1 MRMGDGVQTCALP
14 ISGVPARSFHGGVF
28 HQNDGGKH
36 QARPAPERDV
46 QRHHEKRPH
55 LSYFLERPTF
65 LKESRQRTFNILS
78 RGRDLGCTLRSIA
91 HSQSNIWNFFGS
103 FFAKKEHRVF
113 QQSFQLS
120 TARIP
125 RGLLKKGVFRVF
137 HRKVHRLFKTIHPR
151 FSAAQSGP
159 AEFSTKLTPPTT
171 TTTIV

>member
-1 MRMGDGVQTCALP
+1 M
-14 ISGVPARSFHGGVF
+14 
-28 HQNDGGKH
+28 K
-36 QARPAPERDV
+36 ERN
-46 QRHHEKRPH
+46 
-55 LSYFLERPTF
+55 
-65 LKESRQRTFNILS
+65 QRTFNILS
-78 RGRDLGCTLRSIA
+78 RGRDLECNLRSIAHSQSNIWNFFGSFLKESNQRTLNNLSRGRDLGYTLRSIA

-125 RGLLKKGVFRVF
+125 RGVLKKGVFRVF

>member
-1 MRMGDGVQTCALP
+1 MKESNQRTLNNL
-14 ISGVPARSFHGGVF
+14 SR
-28 HQNDGGKH
+28 
-36 QARPAPERDV
+36 ERDLGCTI
-46 QRHHEKRPH
+46 RSIA
-55 LSYFLERPTF
+55 LSHPNIWNFFGSF
-65 LKESRQRTFNILS
+65 LKESNQRTFNILS

-91 HSQSNIWNFFGS
+91 LSHPSIWNFFGS
-103 FFAKKEHRVF
+103 FFLKKVHPVF

-125 RGLLKKGVFRVF
+125 RGVLKKGVFRVF